1 MRPRLARAVAAQPA
15 AALRATKRLLRGD
28 PAELLA
34 RIEEEV
40 RLFARAASAEF
51 RTGIRAFLARRSGKG
66 RRCKRPGRVT
76 TYSFEGF
83 TPVVDPRAFVHPLA
97 VLIGDVIVGP
107 HCYVGPGASLR
118 GDFGRIVL
126 GAGSNVQDNC
136 VLHSFPGQD
145 VPRGGRARGPRRG
158 AARLQRGRGALI
170 GIHAVVMDDVVVGEE
185 AFVGASSFVRA
196 GFVVPPRTLVTGVP
210 ARVVRDLKAEEL
222 AWKAT
227 GTREY
232 QELAARCLRIPA
244 RSGATRRAEPDR
256 PVRATSKTVPLHTI
270 ERN

>member
-1 MRPRLARAVAAQPA
+1 MAVYA
-15 AALRATKRLLRGD
+15 
-28 PAELLA
+28 
-34 RIEEEV
+34 
-40 RLFARAASAEF
+40 
-51 RTGIRAFLARRSGKG
+51 
-66 RRCKRPGRVT
+66 
-76 TYSFEGF
+76 FEGF

-97 VLIGDVIVGP
+97 VLIGDVLVGP
-107 HCYVGPGASLR
+107 HCYVAPGASLR
-118 GDFGRIVL
+118 GDFGRILL

-145 VPRGGRARGPRRG
+145 VRLEEESHVGHG
-158 AARLQRGRGALI
+158 AVLHGCSVRRGALI
-170 GIHAVVMDDVVVGEE
+170 GIHAVVMDGVVVGEE

-210 ARVVRDLKAEEL
+210 ARVVRELKAEEL

-232 QELAARCLRIPA
+232 QELAARCLASLREAAPLA
-244 RSGATRRAEPDR
+244 APEPDR

-270 ERN
+270 ERK